1 MQQSWFVVDVRNNN
15 PPLGPF
21 SPEEASSFARRLN
34 DFVRR
39 NGGVLRPPFLAAH
52 AATVELA
59 RKAFRP
65 R

>member
-1 MQQSWFVVDVRNNN
+1 MQQHNWFVVDTRNDN

-21 SPEEASSFARRLN
+21 SPEEANDFATRLN

-39 NGGVLRPPFLAAH
+39 NGGVMRPPFLAAN

-59 RKAFRP
+59 RRLS